1 MMRRPRRWV
10 GTLLTSTGIVLL
22 PVLASAHVPVGQ
34 GDALAPFDPELF
46 TGWQAWVH
54 LSVQWGHLLGL
65 PLWLG
70 VLVAA
75 WVFRVLALE
84 TLLSAGWAVLL
95 LQGVSGAYNLEY
107 SAGIPTAP
115 SLLQWPMVGAYDF
128 GRSYTAVLGVKQ
140 GLYGL
145 AVLVILFVTAVHVCR
160 AREAD
165 RTRLRTGYLAAQIV
179 LGVLV
184 ALATTGVLVLHE
196 AADVSPTPVHVLGGV
211 MGLDGQPVSPAG
223 QALPEPYRSHAL
235 QSLSAGWH
243 LIRQPRVLVDVVS
256 RFAHLLSFGLWLGA
270 MAVATVH
277 RLVPL
282 GTLLWYSWLWLGI
295 QLLSGVVQMTVATPF
310 ALPPYLWNLEALHHV
325 RFGWTY
331 TVLMSIKHGL
341 VLGVVGVTG
350 LLTLKYRAAIRL
362 GDVAKEA
369 TNRWCH
375 ATNLALGL
383 AIAWVMV
390 MLLLVHQGVDHAL

>member
-1 MMRRPRRWV
+1 MGTRRHRTWV
-10 GTLLTSTGIVLL
+10 LVVLAAVILL
-22 PVLASAHVPVGQ
+22 PALATAHGPEGQ
-34 GDALAPFDPELF
+34 GGALAPFDPELF
-46 TGWQAWVH
+46 TGWQTWVH

-75 WVFRVLALE
+75 WVFRALALE
-84 TLLSAGWAVLL
+84 TLLFAGWAVLL
-95 LQGVSGAYNLEY
+95 LQGVIGAYNMEY

-115 SLLQWPMVGAYDF
+115 SLLQWSMVGAYDF
-128 GRSYTAVLGVKQ
+128 GRSYTAVLGVKH

-160 AREAD
+160 AREEVD

-179 LGVLV
+179 LGVLI
-184 ALATTGVLVLHE
+184 ALATTGVLLLHE
-196 AADVSPTPVHVLGGV
+196 AADVSPTPVHALGGV
-211 MGLDGQPVSPAG
+211 MGLDGQPVSPAA

-256 RFAHLLSFGLWLGA
+256 RFAHLLGFGLWLGGL
-270 MAVATVH
+270 AVATVH
-277 RLVPL
+277 PTVPL
-282 GTLLWYSWLWLGI
+282 RRFLAYSWLWLGV
-295 QLLSGVVQMTVATPF
+295 QLLSGVVQMAVATPF
-310 ALPPYLWNLEALHHV
+310 ALPPYLWNLEALHHI

-341 VLGVVGVTG
+341 VLGVVAVTG
-350 LLTLKYRAAIRL
+350 LLTLQYRRVVYQGDISKAVTSGWLHAA
-362 GDVAKEA
+362 
-369 TNRWCH
+369 
-375 ATNLALGL
+375 NLAMGL
-383 AIAWVMV
+383 AIAWIML
-390 MLLLVHQGVDHAL
+390 MLLLVHEGVDHAL

>member
-1 MMRRPRRWV
+1 
-10 GTLLTSTGIVLL
+10 L
-22 PVLASAHVPVGQ
+22 PALVTAHGPVGQ
-34 GDALAPFDPELF
+34 GGALAPFDPELF
-46 TGWQAWVH
+46 TGWQVWVH
-54 LSVQWGHLLGL
+54 LTVQWAHLLGL

-75 WVFRVLALE
+75 WVFRVFALE
-84 TLLSAGWAVLL
+84 TLLFAGWALL
-95 LQGVSGAYNLEY
+95 LLRGVSGAYNMEY
-107 SAGIPTAP
+107 SAGIPMAP

-179 LGVLV
+179 LGVLIV
-184 ALATTGVLVLHE
+184 LATTGVLLLHE
-196 AADVSPTPVHVLGGV
+196 AADVSPTPVHALGGV
-211 MGLDGQPVSPAG
+211 MGLDGQPVSPAA
-223 QALPEPYRSHAL
+223 QALPEPYHSHAL
-235 QSLSAGWH
+235 QSLSSGWH
-243 LIRQPRVLVDVVS
+243 LIRQPRVLVDAVS

-270 MAVATVH
+270 MAVATVYPPVS
-277 RLVPL
+277 LW
-282 GTLLWYSWLWLGI
+282 TLLWYSWLWLGI
-295 QLLSGVVQMTVATPF
+295 QFLSGVVQMAVATPF
-310 ALPPYLWNLEALHHV
+310 ALPPYLWNLEALHHI

-350 LLTLKYRAAIRL
+350 LLTLRYRATVRQ
-362 GDVAKEA
+362 GDMVKQAK
-369 TNRWCH
+369 NRWFH
-375 ATNLALGL
+375 AANLALGL
-383 AIAWVMV
+383 AIAWVMI
-390 MLLLVHQGVDHAL
+390 MLLLVHEGVDHAL

>member
-1 MMRRPRRWV
+1 MCGRWHV
-10 GTLLTSTGIVLL
+10 TGGLFALASIALL
-22 PVLASAHVPVGQ
+22 PALGSAHVPAGQ
-34 GDALAPFDPELF
+34 EAGLAPFDPELF
-46 TGWQAWVH
+46 TGWQVWVH
-54 LSVQWGHLLGL
+54 LTVQWAHLLGL

-84 TLLSAGWAVLL
+84 TLLFAGWAVLL
-95 LQGVSGAYNLEY
+95 LQGVSGAYNMEY

-145 AVLVILFVTAVHVCR
+145 AVLVILCVTAVHMCR

-165 RTRLRTGYLAAQIV
+165 CTRLRTGYLAAQIV
-179 LGVLV
+179 LGVLIV
-184 ALATTGVLVLHE
+184 LATTGILLLHE
-196 AADVSPTPVHVLGGV
+196 AADVSPTPVHALGGV
-211 MGLDGQPVSPAG
+211 MGLDGQPASPTA

-243 LIRQPRVLVDVVS
+243 LIRQPRVLVDAVS
-256 RFAHLLSFGLWLGA
+256 RFAHLLGFGLWLGA
-270 MAVATVH
+270 IAVATVYPT
-277 RLVPL
+277 VPL
-282 GTLLWYSWLWLGI
+282 RRLLAYSWMWLGI
-295 QLLSGVVQMTVATPF
+295 QLLSGIVLMAVARPF
-310 ALPPYLWNLEALHHV
+310 ALPPYLWNLEALHHI

-350 LLTLKYRAAIRL
+350 LLTLRYRATVRQ
-362 GDVAKEA
+362 GDMVKQV
-369 TNRWCH
+369 TDRRFH
-375 ATNLALGL
+375 AANLALGL
-383 AIAWVMV
+383 AIAWVMI
-390 MLLLVHQGVDHAL
+390 MLLLVHEGVDHAL